1 MELSELE
8 YFLYGQEDSVS
19 IISINRREMLNAL
32 NDKAVVE
39 ITNHRSNRWYKEG
52 P

>member
-8 YFLYGQEDSVS
+8 YFLYGQEDSVGT
-19 IISINRREMLNAL
+19 ISINRREMPNAL
-32 NDKAVVE
+32 NDKAVAE
-39 ITNHRSNRWYKEG
+39 ITNHRSSRWYEEG